1 MGHFERVSTTTNAR
15 ICTNVTDM
23 AWFITGIVLRSTRIN
38 PPDPLVAQVLRCAT
52 HRAVN
57 CDDLHPD
64 RYLGGTSCL
73 TGQEG
78 RVTSR
83 QCRMSPPVSTRWA
96 CVAAAVDRCARVGEA
111 RKKVS
116 TESSGKVIGRQKRAH
131 KHESVSE
138 HCESHRRRGATKY
151 IPGTTARL
159 RGHQCEHLTSIAADL
174 AKRAQS
180 QSIRAYLPICIV

>member
-1 MGHFERVSTTTNAR
+1 MGHFEGVSTTTNAQ
-15 ICTNVTDM
+15 ICTNATDNNM
-23 AWFITGIVLRSTRIN
+23 S
-38 PPDPLVAQVLRCAT
+38 DCSYCAEKHIYAPGT
-52 HRAVN
+52 AVRWHQGAAVSLHRD

-64 RYLGGTSCL
+64 RYLRGTSCL
-73 TGQEG
+73 IGQG
-78 RVTSR
+78 GGVTSR

-138 HCESHRRRGATKY
+138 HCEAHRRRGATKY

-174 AKRAQS
+174 AKRA
-180 QSIRAYLPICIV
+180 RG

>member
-1 MGHFERVSTTTNAR
+1 MHVDQRHWNNIDKHNYRAEKHTRAR
-15 ICTNVTDM
+15 NSPCM
-23 AWFITGIVLRSTRIN
+23 F
-38 PPDPLVAQVLRCAT
+38 QFLRCAT

-57 CDDLHPD
+57 GDDSHQQWKLAGALARSSQMNSVPS
-64 RYLGGTSCL
+64 G
-73 TGQEG
+73 
-78 RVTSR
+78 
-83 QCRMSPPVSTRWA
+83 QCRMPRLTSTGWVCA
-96 CVAAAVDRCARVGEA
+96 SAAIGRCAGVGEA

-138 HCESHRRRGATKY
+138 HCEAHRRRGATKY

-174 AKRAQS
+174 AERARS
-180 QSIRAYLPICIV
+180 QSIRAYLPICIVMYNTSTQ

>member
-1 MGHFERVSTTTNAR
+1 MFK
-15 ICTNVTDM
+15 
-23 AWFITGIVLRSTRIN
+23 F
-38 PPDPLVAQVLRCAT
+38 LRCAT
-52 HRAVN
+52 HHAVIY
-57 CDDLHPD
+57 DDSHQQQKLAGASG
-64 RYLGGTSCL
+64 RIS
-73 TGQEG
+73 QENS
-78 RVTSR
+78 VTSGQSR
-83 QCRMSPPVSTRWA
+83 IPRLIYTRWA
-96 CVAAAVDRCARVGEA
+96 CASASIGRCARVGEA

-174 AKRAQS
+174 AERARS
-180 QSIRAYLPICIV
+180 QSIRAYLPICIVCKRARYR

>member
-1 MGHFERVSTTTNAR
+1 M
-15 ICTNVTDM
+15 
-23 AWFITGIVLRSTRIN
+23 
-38 PPDPLVAQVLRCAT
+38 

-57 CDDLHPD
+57 GDDLHHWWHLAGT
-64 RYLGGTSCL
+64 LGLVS
-73 TGQEG
+73 QEDEIPSG
-78 RVTSR
+78 RH
-83 QCRMSPPVSTRWA
+83 RMSRLISIRWA
-96 CVAAAVDRCARVGEA
+96 CAPAAIGRCARVGEA

-174 AKRAQS
+174 AKRARS
-180 QSIRAYLPICIV
+180 QSIRAYLPICIVAIYPGSKTRSELKLRSAAHDRSSVA

>member
-1 MGHFERVSTTTNAR
+1 
-15 ICTNVTDM
+15 M
-23 AWFITGIVLRSTRIN
+23 AWFITGIALRSTRIN
-38 PPDPLVAQVLRCAT
+38 PPDPLDAQVLRCAT

-57 CDDLHPD
+57 GDDLHHWWHLAGT
-64 RYLGGTSCL
+64 LGLVS
-73 TGQEG
+73 QEDEIPSG
-78 RVTSR
+78 RH
-83 QCRMSPPVSTRWA
+83 RMSRLISIRWA
-96 CVAAAVDRCARVGEA
+96 CAPAAIGRCARVGEA

-174 AKRAQS
+174 PS
-180 QSIRAYLPICIV
+180 ELEVSGYGPISYSASWVQNMHRSS